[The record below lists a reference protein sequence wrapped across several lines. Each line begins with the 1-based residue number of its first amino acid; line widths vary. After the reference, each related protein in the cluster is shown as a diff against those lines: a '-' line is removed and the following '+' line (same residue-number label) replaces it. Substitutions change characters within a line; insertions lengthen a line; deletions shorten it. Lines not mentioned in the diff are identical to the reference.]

1 MDAFSEIVAKED
13 NANIVRINLNQKKY
27 EKLLNPDVLYEY
39 IQMAYKT
46 ECTNHFLF

>member
-39 IQMAYKT
+39 IQMAYKA